1 VLRIEVLNL
10 VQQFL
15 QWLVQQ
21 YHKMLKTFSGV
32 VLLLLQS
39 CYCCFGSG
47 AGQGSITA
55 ASQTATAAL
64 VAGQVDG
71 VLKSSL

>member
-1 VLRIEVLNL
+1 LEVKVLNL

-32 VLLLLQS
+32 VLLLLHK
-39 CYCCFGSG
+39 FIAALV
-47 AGQGSITA
+47 AGLLYLLLLHKLP
-55 ASQTATAAL
+55 AAL

-71 VLKSSL
+71 VLKVL

>member
-1 VLRIEVLNL
+1 MVGPAVSQDAENIFWGGITTATKVAIAAL
-10 VQQFL
+10 VP
-15 QWLVQQ
+15 
-21 YHKMLKTFSGV
+21 
-32 VLLLLQS
+32 
-39 CYCCFGSG
+39 G

-71 VLKSSL
+71 VFCKSSL

>member
-1 VLRIEVLNL
+1 MKVLNL

-21 YHKMLKTFSGV
+21 YHKMKTFSGV
-32 VLLLLQS
+32 VLLLQKVAIAALVP
-39 CYCCFGSG
+39 G

-71 VLKSSL
+71 VFCKSSL

>member
-1 VLRIEVLNL
+1 MKVLNL

-21 YHKMLKTFSGV
+21 YHKMKTFSGWYYY
-32 VLLLLQS
+32 
-39 CYCCFGSG
+39 CYKVAIAALVPG

-71 VLKSSL
+71 VFCKSSL

>member
-1 VLRIEVLNL
+1 MKVLNL

-39 CYCCFGSG
+39 CCCFGSG

-55 ASQTATAAL
+55 ASQTATAL

-71 VLKSSL
+71 VFCKSSL